1 MPVPYHRLALQA
13 FAYLPD
19 RLRRRVL
26 RLVSP
31 TFTVGAL
38 CLVEHEDGR
47 ILLVRHSYRPGWGLP
62 GGIVKRREEV
72 DVAARR
78 EVREE
83 VGIEVDL
90 IGRPF
95 VVVEPVQQRVDVIFS
110 ACPAPGQD
118 PHELGLGSPEIEE
131 VRWISLDE
139 INALHLR
146 DELQTETVG
155 ALRARSLLI
164 ETESRSTGT
173 TRPGPGSA
181 SPSEDR

>member
-1 MPVPYHRLALQA
+1 MQA
-13 FAYLPD
+13 FTYLPS
-19 RLRRRVL
+19 RVRRRVL

-31 TFTVGAL
+31 TYTVGAL

-62 GGIVKRREEV
+62 GGIVKRREEM

-90 IGRPF
+90 LGRPF

-110 ACPAPGQD
+110 ARPAPGQD
-118 PHELGLGSPEIEE
+118 LHALDLGSPEIEE
-131 VRWISLDE
+131 LRWIPLDE

-146 DELQTETVG
+146 DELQTEAVG
-155 ALRARSLLI
+155 ALHARSLLI

-173 TRPGPGSA
+173 S
-181 SPSEDR
+181 